1 MRIAPVTAVFL
12 AASAVGV
19 SLASGVPGRASSLG
33 QEVAGGRQIGTMSDL
48 MAKVIYPASDAVF
61 YIETRTPKTDA
72 EWDALQGKTL
82 ILAESANL
90 LMMPGRARDQDRW
103 IADTRLML
111 DAGTEAF
118 KAAKRHDVPGLV
130 AVNDALYTSCVTC
143 HRHYRP
149 NYGRGSAGGP
159 GTPFGRE

>member
-82 ILAESANL
+82 I
-90 LMMPGRARDQDRW
+90 
-103 IADTRLML
+103 IADSRLML

-159 GTPFGRE
+159 GTPSGRE

>member
-1 MRIAPVTAVFL
+1 MRIASVTAVFL
-12 AASAVGV
+12 AGGV
-19 SLASGVPGRASSLG
+19 SLVAGVSRRAPALG
-33 QEVAGGRQIGTMSDL
+33 QDVAGGRQIGTMSDL

-61 YIETRTPKTDA
+61 YIETRTPKTET
-72 EWDALQGKTL
+72 EWDELQGKTL

-111 DAGTEAF
+111 EAGTEAF
-118 KAAKRHDVPGLV
+118 KAAKQHDVAGLI
-130 AVNDALYTSCVTC
+130 AVNEALYNSCVTC

-149 NYGRGSAGGP
+149 NYGRGRAGGP
-159 GTPFGRE
+159 GTPSGRE